1 MSDTQPLHERT
12 GYQTGRFMSRDVGQL
27 ARKNKLDGCVLI
39 SFKEGRVGVNYSGEG
54 LMFEEME
61 KLSSK
66 ILKAIDDG
74 NFDPDPTMSDTTQ
87 LEEIACIL
95 DELYE
100 PMARAMDG
108 GEKVNMDDLE
118 PMQTCFAKL
127 LEVWFRLRPGS
138 SNVGIIRAAGEASQR
153 RNQG

>member
-39 SFKEGRVGVNYSGEG
+39 SFKEGHVGVNYSGEG

-74 NFDPDPTMSDTTQ
+74 KFDPETSSD
-87 LEEIACIL
+87 A
-95 DELYE
+95 
-100 PMARAMDG
+100 
-108 GEKVNMDDLE
+108 
-118 PMQTCFAKL
+118 
-127 LEVWFRLRPGS
+127 
-138 SNVGIIRAAGEASQR
+138 GIIRSAAGASQK